1 MARPRSAGKRR
12 GERGQELFT
21 SSETLT
27 SLPLPCPP
35 PSAASSRERPSAGDR
50 RRRRKEEEQAGKGA
64 SARHAPPTGAREPG
78 RKGGASSY
86 TKEEDGGERG
96 EQKESKRKRACP
108 FSFSFGLSFC
118 CPGDVSLHKT
128 PVLFPSGVAWRRG
141 ASFLLRFPFIRFH
154 RCSLRRRLA
163 PGSPKD
169 DRPRRGERRLF

>member
-50 RRRRKEEEQAGKGA
+50 RRLRKEEEKAGKGA

-108 FSFSFGLSFC
+108 FSFFFGLSFC

-128 PVLFPSGVAWRRG
+128 PALFQSGVSWRRG
-141 ASFLLRFPFIRFH
+141 GLLFIAFSFYSLSSLLSPP
-154 RCSLRRRLA
+154 A
-163 PGSPKD
+163 P
-169 DRPRRGERRLF
+169 RPRVPKR